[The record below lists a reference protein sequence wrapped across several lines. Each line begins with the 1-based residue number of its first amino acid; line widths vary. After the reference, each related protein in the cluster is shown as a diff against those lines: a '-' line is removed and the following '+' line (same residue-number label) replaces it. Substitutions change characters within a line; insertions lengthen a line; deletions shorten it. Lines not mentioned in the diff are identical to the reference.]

1 MPAIDLSELPK
12 PNVIE
17 TLDYEVILAE
27 TKAFITGLYPA
38 EMQAAVTAAM
48 TLESEPLNIIAQGV
62 AFRELIIRQRINDAA
77 GAVLLSH
84 AVSTDLD
91 HVAANLNTIRLV
103 TTPATD
109 TRDAVMESDTAL
121 RLRAQSAFDG
131 LSVAGPTGAYEYFAR
146 SVSGSIADVRAT
158 SPSPAQVT
166 VAVLSTDGDG
176 RASEDLIEKVRTA
189 LSAEDVRPVGDRLT
203 VKSAEIIN
211 YQIDARLYFY
221 PGPESEPILNAAK
234 NNLEAWIREQRKIGR
249 DVALSA
255 IMAALHVQGV
265 QRVELIEPKQNI
277 TVSDVQSAYCTSF
290 NVSTGGTNE

>member
-1 MPAIDLSELPK
+1 M
-12 PNVIE
+12 
-17 TLDYEVILAE
+17 
-27 TKAFITGLYPA
+27 
-38 EMQAAVTAAM
+38 
-48 TLESEPLNIIAQGV
+48 
-62 AFRELIIRQRINDAA
+62 
-77 GAVLLSH
+77 
-84 AVSTDLD
+84 
-91 HVAANLNTIRLV
+91 
-103 TTPATD
+103 
-109 TRDAVMESDTAL
+109 
-121 RLRAQSAFDG
+121 
-131 LSVAGPTGAYEYFAR
+131 
-146 SVSGSIADVRAT
+146 
-158 SPSPAQVT
+158 
-166 VAVLSTDGDG
+166 STDGDG

-211 YQIDARLYFY
+211 YQINARLYFY

-255 IMAALHVQGV
+255 IMAVLHVQGV